1 MNQSLYTN
9 DFLFHLSYSKATSGA
24 LKSIHLVVFHPHLF
38 LFSGRVVP
46 LPQTNLRGAS
56 NLTSPSKIQSMQ
68 SLRSFP
74 KYDQGFFSV

>member
-9 DFLFHLSYSKATSGA
+9 DFLFHLSYSKATAGA
-24 LKSIHLVVFHPHLF
+24 LKAIHFVVFHPPLF

-56 NLTSPSKIQSMQ
+56 NPTSPSKN
-68 SLRSFP
+68 P
-74 KYDQGFFSV
+74 KSKVWPPGR